1 MATITNPGVWPV
13 PLPGFVL
20 APRETRTVTN
30 ADLDGPDMARA
41 LPALLAG
48 GDVTVTRDADA
59 PAAPGQPEAMPAR
72 FADDVIVPTGEPEDP
87 PARFAEE
94 EIEEPA
100 PEPAPADEPPPAPE
114 AAPEPET
121 LAEEVPAQ
129 SKKGA

>member
-30 ADLDGPDMARA
+30 SDLDGPDMARA
-41 LPALLAG
+41 LPAMLAC
-48 GDVTVTRDADA
+48 GDVTVTRDAET

-72 FADDVIVPTGEPEDP
+72 FAEDVIVPTGEPEEP
-87 PARFAEE
+87 PTRFAE
-94 EIEEPA
+94 EEPA
-100 PEPAPADEPPPAPE
+100 PEPIQADGPPPAPE